1 MSFQVFNPNPLVPIR
16 SAHSN
21 QVEMALRDIHRQCVQ
36 KFTEIGQAAGKQ
48 LQLLIIILPDI
59 TGSYGE

>member
-1 MSFQVFNPNPLVPIR
+1 MSFQVFNPNPLVPIH

-21 QVEMALRDIHRQCVQ
+21 RVEMALRDIQKQCVQ
-36 KFTEIGQAAGKQ
+36 KFTEIGQAGKQ